1 MDEDGISG
9 MRIEDFMETGKTL
22 IDHWSWAAEK
32 GVMNHNTAAG
42 LRAACVQVLGVL
54 ENPEQVEFSSLDVE
68 DLLTRF
74 QNLRKQRFKPQV
86 LEAYK
91 RRFRNAVRSYT
102 EYLEN
107 PGTWKPASQERA
119 GSGERRERASSAS
132 KVASGTMSEPTRAR
146 PALVGG
152 GNEEYRLPLRP
163 SVMARLI
170 LPLDLTLDEATRVKA
185 FVDMLVV
192 PNPKQG
198 EPMSSLELKQLP

>member
-1 MDEDGISG
+1 
-9 MRIEDFMETGKTL
+9 METGKTL

-32 GVMNHNTAAG
+32 GVMNRNTAAG

-54 ENPEQVEFSSLDVE
+54 DDPEQADIANLDVE

-74 QNLRKQRFKPQV
+74 QNLRKQNFKPQV

-91 RRFRNAVRSYT
+91 RRFRNAVKSYK

-107 PGTWKPASQERA
+107 PGTWRPANQER
-119 GSGERRERASSAS
+119 SGVSERRRRSSNAATES
-132 KVASGTMSEPTRAR
+132 PMAVSGAVRSNQVAIDGTS
-146 PALVGG
+146 
-152 GNEEYRLPLRP
+152 EEYRLPLRP

-170 LPLDLTLDEATRVKA
+170 LPVDLTREEATRIKV

-192 PNPKQG
+192 PNTPQSG
-198 EPMSSLELKQLP
+198 ING

>member
-1 MDEDGISG
+1 
-9 MRIEDFMETGKTL
+9 MESGKTL

-32 GVMNHNTAAG
+32 GVMNRNTAAG
-42 LRAACVQVLGVL
+42 LRAACVQVLGVV
-54 ENPEQVEFSSLDVE
+54 EDPEQVDVASLDVE

-91 RRFRNAVRSYT
+91 RRFRNAVKSYK

-119 GSGERRERASSAS
+119 AGAERRQKGPNAVATSNRAI
-132 KVASGTMSEPTRAR
+132 SGPDRSR
-146 PALVGG
+146 PAIAPAGI
-152 GNEEYRLPLRP
+152 EEYPFPLRP
-163 SVMARLI
+163 GVMARLL
-170 LPLDLTLDEATRVKA
+170 LPVDLSRDEARRIKA

-192 PNPKQG
+192 GGPEDKIGAAP
-198 EPMSSLELKQLP
+198 E

>member
-1 MDEDGISG
+1 
-9 MRIEDFMETGKTL
+9 MESGKTL

-32 GVMNHNTAAG
+32 GVMNRNTAAG
-42 LRAACVQVLGVL
+42 LRAACVQVLGVVDD
-54 ENPEQVEFSSLDVE
+54 PEQIDVASLDVE

-91 RRFRNAVRSYT
+91 RRFRNAVKSYK

-119 GSGERRERASSAS
+119 AVAERRQRGPSAVTASS
-132 KVASGTMSEPTRAR
+132 GTIGGAARTRSAI
-146 PALVGG
+146 PAAGV
-152 GNEEYRLPLRP
+152 EEYPFPLRP
-163 SVMARLI
+163 GIMARLV
-170 LPLDLTLDEATRVKA
+170 LPVDLSRDEARRIKA

-192 PNPKQG
+192 GSHEESTSTASEEKTT
-198 EPMSSLELKQLP
+198 ED